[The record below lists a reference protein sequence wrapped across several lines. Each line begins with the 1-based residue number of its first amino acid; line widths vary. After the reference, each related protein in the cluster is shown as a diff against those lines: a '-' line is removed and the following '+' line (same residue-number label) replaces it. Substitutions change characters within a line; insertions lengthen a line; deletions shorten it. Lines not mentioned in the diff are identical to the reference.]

1 LARNAFPHLDSRRQR
16 VTIGI
21 DCVAEQPS
29 EWVSRFTGDTALL
42 AAALAGLVDVPP
54 ALTSLRYAYFEF
66 GRAMK
71 ALRAVDQARTE
82 FATIE
87 PHLEVIQKQLA
98 RLATRRELAGTALGR
113 T

>member
-1 LARNAFPHLDSRRQR
+1 
-16 VTIGI
+16 
-21 DCVAEQPS
+21 
-29 EWVSRFTGDTALL
+29 
-42 AAALAGLVDVPP
+42 
-54 ALTSLRYAYFEF
+54 
-66 GRAMK
+66 MK